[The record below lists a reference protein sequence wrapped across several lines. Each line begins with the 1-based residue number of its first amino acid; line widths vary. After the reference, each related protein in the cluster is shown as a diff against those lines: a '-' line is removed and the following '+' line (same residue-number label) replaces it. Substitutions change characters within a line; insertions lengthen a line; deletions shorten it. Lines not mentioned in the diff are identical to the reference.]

1 MNRKNLTRMICEGA
15 IMIAAAQMLGYIKIF
30 QLPQGGSVSLGM
42 LPIFLFAVRW
52 GLGSGLMAGLVFGVL
67 QFLLDGGIAL
77 GWQCI
82 LGDYVLA
89 YGVLGFA
96 GLFRGREN
104 GFTWGVLLGS
114 FLRFLFHYITGATIW
129 AQYMPDEFFGL
140 TMTSPYFY
148 SLLYNGS
155 YILGEVIL
163 ILAVGV
169 LLKKRLHRYLLGE
182 DIV

>member
-1 MNRKNLTRMICEGA
+1 MNGKNATRMICEGA
-15 IMIAAAQMLGYIKIF
+15 LMIAAAQVLGYIKVF

-52 GLGSGLMAGLVFGVL
+52 GLGSGLMAGVIYGVL

-89 YGVLGFA
+89 YGMLGFA

-104 GFTWGVLLGS
+104 GFAWGVLLGS
-114 FLRFLFHYITGATIW
+114 FLRFLCHFTTGVTIW

-155 YILGEVIL
+155 YILGEVVL

-169 LLKKRLHRYLLGE
+169 LLKKRLRRYLLG
-182 DIV
+182 